1 MILPQKHRQE
11 TERLIRELSST
22 DEGKKEIARWILED
36 GYYPEPY
43 VLPPCFKISNFEL
56 QQEKF
61 EKKGYTDKNWKSE
74 NLATISF
81 PKTGLIQRVFGIIHP
96 HRYHDIV
103 WELMNDWDKLL
114 SILFNP
120 DNEIYSYSFP
130 IALTINK
137 QGKLRSGRM
146 IYEFLEMAEKDL
158 VAEAYKYKLLT
169 KIDITNF
176 YNSVYTHTIAWAW
189 CGDRYEALADTSFR
203 FTGSKID
210 KLIQYSNDKRTNG
223 IPVGPVLSDL
233 IVEIILSERDTFI
246 TQKIKE
252 KGIDFLATRFK
263 DDYRIL
269 CNSQEDSDKIIRI
282 VIDALNE
289 YNLQVNEAKTKT
301 LPLPEGLYRP
311 HSIKYEIFSLRNI
324 SEGKIPFKKFEHTL
338 LKALEIHREHPGTSL
353 LEKFLGELIDNNKE
367 KAVKERFLVEF
378 ANPNIPD
385 DAHNY
390 SKVKKKNI
398 KKTIS
403 LLMLLKNESPKT
415 LGKVLSI
422 IECLIVDED
431 NKWLLDESY
440 LLDVFLFE
448 IEKAI
453 LKNSPFELSWYLYFC
468 CRHNIEID
476 LLLLFKKL
484 KIEGKISCNP
494 SEVEILKNPFIATLR
509 NKLPGKPQG
518 FPNPF
523 GDKNINIEMFKK
535 PEELINL
542 FLINYIDVFLLCRNW
557 RLKI

>member
-1 MILPQKHRQE
+1 MNLPQKHRQE

-22 DEGKKEIARWILED
+22 DEGKKEIARWILEE

-43 VLPPCFKISNFEL
+43 VLPPCFKISDFKL

-74 NLATISF
+74 YLATISF

-120 DNEIYSYSFP
+120 VNEIYSYSFP
-130 IALTINK
+130 IALTLNK

-189 CGDRYEALADTSFR
+189 CGDRYKALVDSNFNY
-203 FTGSKID
+203 TGSRID

-252 KGIDFLATRFK
+252 KGIDFIATRFK

-269 CNSQEDSDKIIRI
+269 CNSQEESDKIIRI
-282 VIDALNE
+282 IIDSLNE
-289 YNLQVNEAKTKT
+289 FNLQVNEAKTKT
-301 LPLPEGLYRP
+301 VSLPEGLYRP
-311 HSIKYEIFSLRNI
+311 HSIKYDIFSLRKI
-324 SEGKIPFKKFEHTL
+324 PAEKIPFKKFEYTL

-367 KAVKERFLVEF
+367 KGTNERLLVEF
-378 ANPNIPD
+378 ANKNILEE
-385 DAHNY
+385 AQNY

-398 KKTIS
+398 MKTIS
-403 LLMLLKNESPKT
+403 LLMLLKNESSKS
-415 LGKVLSI
+415 LGKVLAI
-422 IECLIVDED
+422 IECLILDED
-431 NKWLLDESY
+431 NNWLCNEGY
-440 LLDVFLFE
+440 LLDVFLSE
-448 IEKAI
+448 IEKSI

-468 CRHNIEID
+468 CRNNIEID
-476 LLLLFKKL
+476 LLRLIKNLSKQ
-484 KIEGKISCNP
+484 GKINGTQSQL
-494 SEVEILKNPFIATLR
+494 EILKNPFIATLR
-509 NKLPGKPQG
+509 NKIPAKPEG

-523 GDKNINIEMFKK
+523 GDNQISIELFKK
-535 PEELINL
+535 AEELKDV
-542 FLINYIDVFLLCRNW
+542 FLINYLDVFNGTEPEN
-557 RLKI
+557 

>member
-1 MILPQKHRQE
+1 MNLPQKHRQE
-11 TERLIRELSST
+11 TELLIRELSST

-96 HRYHDIV
+96 YRYHDIV

-130 IALTINK
+130 IALTINN

-158 VAEAYKYKLLT
+158 VAEAFKYKLLT

-189 CGDRYEALADTSFR
+189 CGDRYKALSDTNLN
-203 FTGSKID
+203 FTGSRID

-252 KGIDFLATRFK
+252 KGVDFLATRFK

-282 VIDALNE
+282 VIEALNE
-289 YNLQVNEAKTKT
+289 FNLQVNEAKTKT
-301 LPLPEGLYRP
+301 VALPEGLYRP
-311 HSIKYEIFSLRNI
+311 HSIKYDIFSLR
-324 SEGKIPFKKFEHTL
+324 KIPAEKISFKKFEYTL
-338 LKALEIHREHPGTSL
+338 LKALENHREHSGTSL

-367 KAVKERFLVEF
+367 KAIKERLLVEF

-398 KKTIS
+398 MKTVS
-403 LLMLLKNESPKT
+403 LLMLLKNESSKS
-415 LGKVLSI
+415 LGKVLAI
-422 IECLIVDED
+422 IECLILDED
-431 NKWLLDESY
+431 NKWLLDEGY
-440 LLDVFLFE
+440 LLDVFLTE

-453 LKNSPFELSWYLYFC
+453 HKNSPFELSWYLYFC

-476 LLLLFKKL
+476 LPRLLKKL
-484 KIEGKISCNP
+484 KKEGKISCNP
-494 SEVEILKNPFIATLR
+494 SELEILKNSFIATLR
-509 NKLPGKPQG
+509 NK
-518 FPNPF
+518 FPSKAEGYQNPF
-523 GDKNINIEMFKK
+523 GDKKINIEMFKNHEQLK
-535 PEELINL
+535 DV
-542 FLINYIDVFLLCRNW
+542 FLINYLDVFNRAEPEN
-557 RLKI
+557 

>member
-1 MILPQKHRQE
+1 MNLPQRHRQE
-11 TERLIRELSST
+11 TERLIKELTST
-22 DEGKKEIARWILED
+22 TEGKKTVADWILEE

-43 VLPPCFKISNFEL
+43 VLPPCFKISDFEL

-61 EKKGYTDKNWKSE
+61 EKKGYTDKNWQSE

-103 WELMNDWDKLL
+103 WELINDWDKLL

-189 CGDRYEALADTSFR
+189 CGDRYEALADSNFSY
-203 FTGSKID
+203 TGSRID

-252 KGIDFLATRFK
+252 KGIDFIATRFK

-269 CNSQEDSDKIIRI
+269 CNSQEESNIIIRI
-282 VIDALNE
+282 IIDALNE
-289 YNLQVNEAKTKT
+289 FNLQVNEAKTKT
-301 LPLPEGLYRP
+301 VSLPEGLYRA
-311 HSIKYEIFSLRNI
+311 HSIKYDIFSLRKFPPI
-324 SEGKIPFKKFEHTL
+324 KIPFKKFEYTL
-338 LKALEIHREHPGTSL
+338 LKVLEIHREHPGTSL
-353 LEKFLGELIDNNKE
+353 FEKFLGELIDNDKE
-367 KAVKERFLVEF
+367 KPITERLLVEF
-378 ANPNIPD
+378 ANLNIPE
-385 DAHNY
+385 DAHNFT
-390 SKVKKKNI
+390 KVKRKNI
-398 KKTIS
+398 MKAIS
-403 LLMLLKNESPKT
+403 LLFLLKNESSKS
-415 LGKVLSI
+415 LGKVLAIVECI
-422 IECLIVDED
+422 ILEED
-431 NKWLLDESY
+431 NKWLLDEGY
-440 LLDVFLFE
+440 LLDVFLIE

-453 LKNSPFELSWYLYFC
+453 LKNSPFELSWLLFFS
-468 CRHNIEID
+468 CRHKLDID
-476 LLLLFKKL
+476 LLRLIKALRKK
-484 KIEGKISCNP
+484 GKIDKTP
-494 SEVEILKNPFIATLR
+494 SQLDILHNPFIATIR
-509 NKLPGKPQG
+509 NKKPYSK
-518 FPNPF
+518 
-523 GDKNINIEMFKK
+523 GDFQN
-535 PEELINL
+535 
-542 FLINYIDVFLLCRNW
+542 
-557 RLKI
+557 